1 MILQMFNLSLI
12 YLECSNSSTLES
24 QVSLEVLGNFSDQ
37 TLEGQLAD
45 EQLRGLLVATDLPQS
60 HSSGPKNKTNKKRL
74 SSWYLD
80 MGNIAY
86 NGSRLK
92 TRFMINIPHTC
103 NDGASSLLQWKGRS
117 SWLPWWRAAS
127 LAPFLR

>member
-60 HSSGPKNKTNKKRL
+60 HSSGPKNKKQ
-74 SSWYLD
+74 
-80 MGNIAY
+80 
-86 NGSRLK
+86 K
-92 TRFMINIPHTC
+92 TLE
-103 NDGASSLLQWKGRS
+103 LLVFGQGKYCI
-117 SWLPWWRAAS
+117 
-127 LAPFLR
+127 